1 MADTD
6 AREPDAV
13 EPSPAAVTNRSWQQ
27 LIVVAVLVSLYAL
40 IPALAFALILQQLVA
55 TGSSSGGPTI
65 DESVLFDFL
74 EPLASPEGSLLEVLH
89 KIILPLAAL
98 FVGASF
104 GEFSRRRL
112 ASWLFIVPLV
122 GVILSLGAASMIDAF
137 HSATF
142 PTKYPGVPGL
152 FRDMAA
158 NLGVFMALMI
168 GVSLQDQG
176 QHT

>member
-1 MADTD
+1 MANAD
-6 AREPDAV
+6 AQGAGDKTT
-13 EPSPAAVTNRSWQQ
+13 AAASRNWQQ
-27 LIVVAVLVSLYAL
+27 LVVVAVLVSVYAL
-40 IPALAFALILQQLVA
+40 IPSVAFLVIVQEVLASGAGA
-55 TGSSSGGPTI
+55 GGPTI
-65 DESVLFDFL
+65 DESLLFDFL
-74 EPLASPEGSLLEVLH
+74 QPLSSPDGSLLEVLH

-104 GEFSRRRL
+104 GEFTRRRL
-112 ASWLFIVPLV
+112 ASWLFVVPLV
-122 GVILSLGAASMIDAF
+122 GVLLSLGAASLIDAF

-168 GVSLQDQG
+168 GVSMHREDQ
-176 QHT
+176 T